1 LKFSFEEEVI
11 TMVDHDRLSLVCT
24 SITLGLAL
32 TFSGCVMSSEES
44 DECYETDEF
53 LSSDGADD
61 VCGGEAHELDAS
73 EIDDKSTLFVQ
84 PATCR
89 GTNCGDPE

>member
-1 LKFSFEEEVI
+1 
-11 TMVDHDRLSLVCT
+11 MVDHDRLSLVCA

-61 VCGGEAHELDAS
+61 VCGVEAHELDAS
-73 EIDDKSTLFVQ
+73 EIDDE
-84 PATCR
+84 ATSGVPPVLSGGCI
-89 GTNCGDPE
+89 TPECKDIE